1 MRKKIYC
8 WLFFFFLFFFLPLKV
23 FASENIEIEN
33 NTLKGQSVESG
44 VKISKA
50 SWFKVTIPKKIV
62 IDGSKKD
69 SYSEEYKV
77 TVEADLSGHE
87 TIYVDPE
94 PSFTMTDSMGFKQV
108 NANVSLEDTSFT
120 VPKSGT
126 LNEETTGTVTTSN
139 VEAGLYT
146 GDFNFNIHKDIVSDH
161 TFGDYKDEGGY
172 FVRYCS
178 ICGEKDVK
186 GVVTYNLSYTLN
198 GGSATNPS
206 TYNVETATFNL
217 NNPTKLGYTFSGWTG
232 SNGTTAQ
239 KTVTIPKGTT
249 GNKNYTANFTAN
261 TNTKYTVYH
270 QQEQLDGTYKT
281 YETEILKGTTD
292 TTVTPNRKNYTGFNS
307 PSGTSV
313 LIKPDGSA
321 SVTYKY
327 KRKSF
332 TVTCEDW
339 IVDASNNKKTNIT
352 STIPL
357 STDSKYSSRSITMKY
372 GETINASA
380 WGANTEGQVYKTGFH
395 FVSTSGNTTV
405 TGNITVYRYFW
416 AYVDLNPMLDSVKR
430 SNGIDADNS
439 NATIGTCDIYINGV
453 KDSTGVKDW
462 YQPEPY
468 GAVIKID
475 NIKAASGYKY
485 IGNSSYSVTAS
496 DKIVE
501 LNPPFERLYTISYN
515 VNGGSLSGQ
524 VTSYTKTSN
533 NITLPTPTK
542 TGYTFLGWTGSNGT
556 TAQKTVTIPKG
567 STGNKSYTANWQINT
582 YTVNVIPS
590 RNGTKNNS
598 GFSGHTFSVAV
609 DGVTKVTNTT
619 AKYTITVNYNQKVK
633 VTVNSVANY
642 TVTQSTIEKT
652 ITGNTEINP
661 AWIYSSNVGLQFEYV
676 GDNNGSPHSKL
687 LVITDKK
694 TWENAE
700 SYAQSLGGH
709 LVMIKSQGLQN
720 YIVNTI
726 LANSQVS
733 GLDAFWI
740 GCHDK
745 TTEGKWQWVDGSL
758 LSNTFSYWNSGEPN
772 NSGSN
777 EDYGEMYINNSSKG
791 KWNDLNGTQ
800 SYAFVVQIIL

>member
-23 FASENIEIEN
+23 FASENLEIDS
-33 NTLKGQSVESG
+33 NTRGQKVASG
-44 VKISKA
+44 VNISKQ
-50 SWFKVTIPKKIV
+50 SWFKVIIPKQITL
-62 IDGSKKD
+62 DGSKKD
-69 SYSEEYKV
+69 SYSQNYNV

-87 TIYVDPE
+87 TIYVNPE
-94 PSFTMTDSMGFKQV
+94 PSFTMVDSMGQKQI
-108 NANVSLEDTSFT
+108 NANVSLTDTSFT

-126 LNEETTGTVTTSN
+126 LNKETTGTITTSN

-146 GDFNFNIHKDIVSDH
+146 GDFNFSIHKDIVSDH
-161 TFGDYKDEGGY
+161 TFGNYKDENGY

-239 KTVTIPKGTT
+239 KTVTIPKGST
-249 GNKNYTANFTAN
+249 GNRNYTANFTAN

-281 YETEILKGTTD
+281 YETENLTGTTN
-292 TTVTPNRKNYTGFNS
+292 TKVTPARKSYTGFNS
-307 PSGTSV
+307 PAGTEIT
-313 LIKPDGSA
+313 IKPDGSA

-327 KRKSF
+327 SRKTY
-332 TVTCEDW
+332 TVTCQDW

-416 AYVDLNPMLDSVKR
+416 AYVDLNLILDSVKR
-430 SNGIDADNS
+430 SNGIDPDNS
-439 NATIGTCDIYINGV
+439 NATIGTCDIYINSV
-453 KDSTGVKDW
+453 KNSTGIKDW
-462 YQPEPY
+462 YQPQPY

-496 DKIVE
+496 DKVVE
-501 LNPPFERLYTISYN
+501 LNPPFERLYTISYTL
-515 VNGGSLSGQ
+515 NGGSISGQ
-524 VTSYTKTSN
+524 ATSYTKTSN

-582 YTVNVIPS
+582 YTVTVIPS

-598 GFSGHTFSVAV
+598 GFSGHTYSVTV
-609 DGVTKVTNTT
+609 DGTTKYTNQT
-619 AKYTITVNYNQKVK
+619 AKVSFTVNYNQKVK

-642 TVTQSTIEKT
+642 TVTQTTIEKT

-661 AWIYSSNVGLQFEYV
+661 AWIYSSNVGLQFEYS
-676 GDNNGSPHSKL
+676 GDNVVPKSKL
-687 LVITDKK
+687 LVITDAK

-700 SYAQSLGGH
+700 TYAQSLGGH
-709 LVMIKSQGLQN
+709 LVMIKSQGIQD
-720 YIVNTI
+720 YVANTI
-726 LANSQVS
+726 LSNSQVS
-733 GLDAFWI
+733 GLAAFWI

-745 TTEGKWQWVDGSL
+745 NTEGTWQWIDGTL
-758 LSNTFSYWNSGEPN
+758 LSNSYSNWNGGEPN
-772 NSGSN
+772 NSGGN
-777 EDYGEMYINNSSKG
+777 EDYGEMYINNASKG

-800 SYAFVVQIIL
+800 AYAFVVQIIL

>member
-23 FASENIEIEN
+23 FASENLEIDS
-33 NTLKGQSVESG
+33 NTRGQKVASG
-44 VKISKA
+44 VNISKQ
-50 SWFKVTIPKKIV
+50 SWFKVIIPKQITL
-62 IDGSKKD
+62 DGSKKD
-69 SYSEEYKV
+69 SYSQNYNV

-87 TIYVDPE
+87 TIYVNPE
-94 PSFTMTDSMGFKQV
+94 PSFTMVDSMGQKQI
-108 NANVSLEDTSFT
+108 NANVSLTDTSFT

-126 LNEETTGTVTTSN
+126 LNKETTGTITTSN

-146 GDFNFNIHKDIVSDH
+146 GDFNFSIHKDIVSDH
-161 TFGDYKDEGGY
+161 TFGNYKDENGY

-232 SNGTTAQ
+232 SNGNTAQ
-239 KTVTIPKGTT
+239 KIVTIPKGTT
-249 GNKNYTANFTAN
+249 GNRNYTANFTAN

-281 YETEILKGTTD
+281 YETENLTGTTN
-292 TTVTPNRKNYTGFNS
+292 TKVTPARKSYTGFNS
-307 PSGTSV
+307 PAGTEIT
-313 LIKPDGSA
+313 IKPDGSA

-327 KRKSF
+327 SRKTY
-332 TVTCEDW
+332 TVTCQDW

-416 AYVDLNPMLDSVKR
+416 AYVDLNLILDSVKR
-430 SNGIDADNS
+430 SNGIDPDNS
-439 NATIGTCDIYINGV
+439 NATIGTCDIYINSV
-453 KDSTGVKDW
+453 KNSTGIKDW
-462 YQPEPY
+462 YQPQPY

-496 DKIVE
+496 DKVVE
-501 LNPPFERLYTISYN
+501 LNPPFERLYTISYTL
-515 VNGGSLSGQ
+515 NGGSISGQ
-524 VTSYTKTSN
+524 ATSYTKTSN

-582 YTVNVIPS
+582 YTVTVIPS

-598 GFSGHTFSVAV
+598 GFSGHTYSVTV
-609 DGVTKVTNTT
+609 DGTTKYTNQT
-619 AKYTITVNYNQKVK
+619 AKVSFTVNYNQKVK

-642 TVTQSTIEKT
+642 TVTQTTIEKT

-661 AWIYSSNVGLQFEYV
+661 AWIYSSNVGLQFEYS
-676 GDNNGSPHSKL
+676 GDNVVPKSKL
-687 LVITDKK
+687 LVITDAK

-700 SYAQSLGGH
+700 TYAQSLGGH
-709 LVMIKSQGLQN
+709 LVMIKSQGIQD
-720 YIVNTI
+720 YVANTI
-726 LANSQVS
+726 LSNSQVS
-733 GLDAFWI
+733 GLAAFWI

-745 TTEGKWQWVDGSL
+745 NTEGTWQWIDGTL
-758 LSNTFSYWNSGEPN
+758 LSNSYSNWNGGEPN
-772 NSGSN
+772 NSGGN
-777 EDYGEMYINNSSKG
+777 EDYGEMYINNASKG

-800 SYAFVVQIIL
+800 AYAFVVQIIL